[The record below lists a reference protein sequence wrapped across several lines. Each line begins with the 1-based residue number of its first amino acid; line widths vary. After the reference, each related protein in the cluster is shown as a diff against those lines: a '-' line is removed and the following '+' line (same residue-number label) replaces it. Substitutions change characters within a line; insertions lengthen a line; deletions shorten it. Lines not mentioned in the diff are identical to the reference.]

1 MPRAAE
7 NRRKPTICGREGA
20 PVWVSPAGRTSATPA
35 RGALYGTNAPAISA
49 PGVLSA
55 RPSWKPDPE
64 GGAVV
69 HVVWPCPS
77 SGLHSLQLEE
87 EAAWRA
93 AGQLAS
99 EGAWPESAER
109 EKNSGRGQHQAGLL
123 SGSPLQDVGQ
133 LLLRRRLRPGAPP
146 PPPGAPP
153 APWLLKYQSQDIS
166 ILVLQ
171 PRNLSPERPSHLPR
185 PHSSGAAGQSDTEGL
200 LPPRR
205 PASLP
210 ANPRL
215 RGE

>member
-1 MPRAAE
+1 MAHVGNAFPSVQSQGFGVNLLPRAAE

-109 EKNSGRGQHQAGLL
+109 EKNSGRGQRQAGLL

-146 PPPGAPP
+146 PPRCPARSLAPEISEPGR
-153 APWLLKYQSQDIS
+153 Q
-166 ILVLQ
+166 
-171 PRNLSPERPSHLPR
+171 H
-185 PHSSGAAGQSDTEGL
+185 
-200 LPPRR
+200 
-205 PASLP
+205 
-210 ANPRL
+210 PRL
-215 RGE
+215 TAQKPEPREAEPPPEATQLWGRRSE